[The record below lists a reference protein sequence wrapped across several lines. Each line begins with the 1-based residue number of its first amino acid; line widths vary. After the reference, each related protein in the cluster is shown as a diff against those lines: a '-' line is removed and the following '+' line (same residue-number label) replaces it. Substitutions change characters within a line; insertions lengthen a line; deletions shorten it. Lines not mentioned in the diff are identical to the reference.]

1 METGSD
7 LGSELTGELP
17 INLTLDFEHAH
28 VSGYF
33 AWRSRLACRH
43 QRDDM
48 VLLAHVRSAFALSN
62 STYGSPRM
70 TRELRDSGL
79 TAVRTPGRRL
89 GNRRPAASGP
99 GSRRSAQSPDHAPS
113 GTTADPPFG

>member
-1 METGSD
+1 MEAGPD

-33 AWRSRLACRH
+33 AWRRRPACSR

-62 STYGSPRM
+62 RTYGSPRM
-70 TRELRDSGL
+70 ARELRDNGF
-79 TAVRTPGRRL
+79 TVGRRRIARL
-89 GNRRPAASGP
+89 IRDNGLKARQKRRWDC
-99 GSRRSAQSPDHAPS
+99 QE
-113 GTTADPPFG
+113 F